1 MKLYVTLTFSCTS
14 EDLALFVKKVVESGC
29 SIRSINYI
37 SSEGN
42 YVTYKADLMY
52 TDRKIFKEKI
62 LSWVSKETTL
72 IDCSDIMSKGIE
84 GGLLKV
90 SSKIPFDSAGE
101 FEGKILGY
109 IEILKDNLITEESHK
124 LTGISSNC
132 GMIILTE
139 DSQQIQPREIYHYI
153 LIERDSLVLSHCS
166 TLNPQPLLMRYRTKE
181 DILKIVDSVSANYA
195 LMRIAMPDT
204 FQEVSLF
211 HQMDEIQTL
220 VLSREYDE
228 IPLYCLIK
236 IMNILKRHHV
246 SLADSVIGIA
256 GITTSSLRLTRLLY
270 GIGCSKV
277 LGFDTSEV
285 NLYHFEKEKG
295 IATNID
301 NVFENAD
308 VVLFMSDCCTS
319 EDFYKLGKG
328 QIVLINPAIHFD
340 TLVFQERG
348 LKDYELL
355 ITENSYLLLPGLA
368 EKMIQGQIHSLNDEQ
383 LIAIGKS
390 LYGANL
396 DIDSAENM
404 YSITETIRKVS

>member
-14 EDLALFVKKVVESGC
+14 EDLALFVKKVIESGC
-29 SIRSINYI
+29 SIRSINYV
-37 SSEGN
+37 SQEGGET
-42 YVTYKADLMY
+42 TYKADLMY
-52 TDRKIFKEKI
+52 TDRKIFKEKV

-109 IEILKDNLITEESHK
+109 IEILKDNLITAETRQY
-124 LTGISSNC
+124 TGMASNC

-139 DSQQIQPREIYHYI
+139 DSQEIQPKEIYHYI

-181 DILKIVDSVSANYA
+181 DIPKIVDSVSSNYT

-204 FQEVSLF
+204 FQDVSLF
-211 HQMDEIQTL
+211 QRVNEIKTH
-220 VLSREYDE
+220 VLSREFDE

-236 IMNILKRHHV
+236 VMNILKRHHV
-246 SLADSVIGIA
+246 SLMDSVVGIV
-256 GITTSSLRLTRLLY
+256 GITTSSLRFTRLLY
-270 GIGCSKV
+270 VIGCSRV

-308 VVLFMSDCCTS
+308 IVVFVSDCCSS

-328 QIVLINPAIHFD
+328 QIVLINPAIDFD

-348 LKDYELL
+348 IKDYELL
-355 ITENSYLLLPGLA
+355 NTENSYLLLPGLA
-368 EKMIQGQIHSLNDEQ
+368 EKMIKEQMHSLNDEL
-383 LIAIGKS
+383 LISIGKA
-390 LYGANL
+390 LYSANI
-396 DIDSAENM
+396 DVDSAENM
-404 YSITETIRKVS
+404 YSITESIQKI

>member
-1 MKLYVTLTFSCTS
+1 MKLYVTLTFSCNS
-14 EDLALFVKKVVESGC
+14 EDLVLFVKRVVESGC

-37 SSEGN
+37 SSEGAHA
-42 YVTYKADLMY
+42 TYKADLMY
-52 TDRKIFKEKI
+52 TDRKIFKEKV

-90 SSKIPFDSAGE
+90 GSKIPFDSAGE

-109 IEILKDNLITEESHK
+109 IEILKDNLITAETRNY
-124 LTGISSNC
+124 TGMSSNC

-139 DSQQIQPREIYHYI
+139 DSREIHPKEIYHYI
-153 LIERDSLVLSHCS
+153 LIERDSLVLSHCTS
-166 TLNPQPLLMRYRTKE
+166 LNPQPLLMRYRTKD
-181 DILKIVDSVSANYA
+181 DILKIVDSVSGNYA

-204 FQEVSLF
+204 FQDVSVF
-211 HQMDEIQTL
+211 QQMDEIKTR

-236 IMNILKRHHV
+236 VMNILKRHHV
-246 SLADSVIGIA
+246 SLTDSVVGIM
-256 GITTSSLRLTRLLY
+256 GITTSSLRFTRLLY

-301 NVFENAD
+301 NVLENAD
-308 VVLFMSDCCTS
+308 VVVFVSDCCST

-328 QIVLINPAIHFD
+328 QILLINPAINFD

-348 LKDYELL
+348 IREYDLL
-355 ITENSYLLLPGLA
+355 NTENSYLLLSGLA
-368 EKMIQGQIHSLNDEQ
+368 QKMMKEQMHSLNDEI
-383 LIAIGKS
+383 LIIIGKALHS
-390 LYGANL
+390 GNI

-404 YSITETIRKVS
+404 YSITEVIQNI